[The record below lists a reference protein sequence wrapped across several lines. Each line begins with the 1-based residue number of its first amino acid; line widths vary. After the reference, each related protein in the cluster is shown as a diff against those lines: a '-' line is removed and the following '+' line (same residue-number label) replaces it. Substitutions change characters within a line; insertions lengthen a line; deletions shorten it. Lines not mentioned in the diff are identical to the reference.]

1 MELYVRVRRACM
13 VDGMSTREAAR
24 VFGLHRDTVRKMLE
38 YSVPPGYR
46 RQSPPRRPKLDPYRG
61 VIDRILEEDRSL
73 PKKQRHTAK
82 RIYERLRAEHGF
94 GGKYTIVKDY
104 VRERRLRTREMY
116 VPLSHPPG
124 DAQCDFGQAKA
135 VIGGVEQTIHYF
147 VLDLPHSDACFVK
160 AYPAETTEAF
170 CDGHVSAFSFLGG
183 VPRSILYD
191 NTRLAVARILG
202 DGRRQRTR
210 VFSELA
216 SHYLFEDRFGRPGK
230 GNDKGKVEGL
240 VGYARRNFLVPVPS
254 LPSFDALN
262 AHLEERCLERLGRQ
276 LRGHKETIGQ
286 RMERDLEALLALPAV
301 PYDAS
306 DKHVSRVSS
315 LSLVRYRTNDY
326 SVPVAYGHMEVVVR
340 GYVGEVVISNGAEV
354 IARHRRSYER
364 DDFVFDP
371 IHYLPLLERKTGA
384 LDQAAP
390 LVGWELPEEFGVLR
404 RLLESRMGRRGKRE
418 FVQVLRLMENFRTEV
433 VYEAVR
439 DALRLG
445 AISSDAIKHLVLCR
459 MEGRPQRL
467 DLELYP
473 FIPLTQRG
481 AAQLAEQVASPP
493 STCGCHATRRKRS
506 PRPSIWNFPITAS
519 SGAVL
524 KIATGPRPEKKP
536 VRPVERFPRVGP
548 ESGSPRIAP
557 ARLRSPRRAPGPTRP
572 PRSPPASR
580 PRSRNPRPWPRP
592 GPNARRARRRE
603 RTLPPPPLPTLAG
616 C

>member
-1 MELYVRVRRACM
+1 MYNVELYARVRRACM
-13 VDGMSTREAAR
+13 VEGMSTREAAR
-24 VFGLHRDTVRKMLE
+24 VFGLHRDTVRKMLA

-46 RQSPPRRPKLDPYRG
+46 RQSAPRRPKLDPYRG

-94 GGKYTIVKDY
+94 TGKYTIVKDY

-116 VPLSHPPG
+116 VPLSHPAG
-124 DAQCDFGQAKA
+124 HAQCGFGQAKA
-135 VIGGVEQTIHYF
+135 VVGGVEQTVHYF
-147 VLDLPHSDACFVK
+147 VLDLPHSDGCFVK
-160 AYPAETTEAF
+160 AYPVETTEAL

-191 NTRLAVARILG
+191 NTTLAVAKILG

-210 VFSELA
+210 VFSELQ

-230 GNDKGKVEGL
+230 GNDKGKVEGM

-254 LPSFDALN
+254 FPSFDALN
-262 AHLEERCLERLGRQ
+262 VYLEERCLERLGRQ
-276 LRGHKETIGQ
+276 MRGHRETIGQ
-286 RMERDLEALLALPAV
+286 RMERDLEALLPLPAV
-301 PYDAS
+301 LYDAS

-326 SVPVAYGHMEVVVR
+326 SVPVAYSHMEVLVR
-340 GYVGEVVISNGAEV
+340 GYVGEVVISCGSEV
-354 IARHRRSYER
+354 IARHPRSYER

-404 RLLESRMGRRGKRE
+404 RLLESRMGPRGKWK
-418 FVQVLRLMENFRTEV
+418 FVQVLRLMENFRKEE
-433 VYEAVR
+433 VYEGVR

-445 AISSDAIKHLVLCR
+445 AISFDAIKHLVLCR

-473 FIPLTQRG
+473 YL
-481 AAQLAEQVASPP
+481 
-493 STCGCHATRRKRS
+493 
-506 PRPSIWNFPITAS
+506 
-519 SGAVL
+519 
-524 KIATGPRPEKKP
+524 
-536 VRPVERFPRVGP
+536 PRVTVTTTSASDYMALM
-548 ESGSPRIAP
+548 SGSGR
-557 ARLRSPRRAPGPTRP
+557 
-572 PRSPPASR
+572 
-580 PRSRNPRPWPRP
+580 
-592 GPNARRARRRE
+592 
-603 RTLPPPPLPTLAG
+603 
-616 C
+616 